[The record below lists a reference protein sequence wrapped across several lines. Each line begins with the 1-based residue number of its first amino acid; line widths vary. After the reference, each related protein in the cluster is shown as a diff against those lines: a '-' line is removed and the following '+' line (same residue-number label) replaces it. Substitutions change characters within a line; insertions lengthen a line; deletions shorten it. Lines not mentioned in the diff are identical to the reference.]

1 MKQGVKNAILVGKI
15 GTDNNGYPCIRLS
28 MEDRVLFEKNEEYS
42 ILVLG
47 AVDHKRSVHKSF
59 RIIQKVDY

>member
-1 MKQGVKNAILVGKI
+1 MKDSVKNAVLVGKI

-28 MEDRVLFEKNEEYS
+28 MDDKMLFEKNEEYA

-47 AVDHKRSVHKSF
+47 SVNRKRTVREKV
-59 RIIQKVDY
+59 RIITNADY